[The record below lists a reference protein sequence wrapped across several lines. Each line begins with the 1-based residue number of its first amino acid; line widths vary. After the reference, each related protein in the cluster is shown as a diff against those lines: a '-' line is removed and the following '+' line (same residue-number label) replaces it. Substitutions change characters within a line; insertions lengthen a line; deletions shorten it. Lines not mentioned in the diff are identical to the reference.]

1 MLTINSLEQKAKVEQ
16 AMARFEDD
24 KLELTRNLQMKLDEK
39 KAKIDKFEA
48 RLGELEG
55 SSEAMQQKLEVQFEN
70 QLGEITRKHENTK
83 ASKESEYDN
92 LDSNLNTLEQFKDTQ
107 KMRESELRSE
117 EERYAA
123 LLHELDMIKRN
134 GIMEQDNQSKKI

>member
-1 MLTINSLEQKAKVEQ
+1 MLTVFSLEQKAKVEQ

-83 ASKESEYDN
+83 ANKESEYDN
-92 LDSNLNTLEQFKDTQ
+92 LDANLNTLE
-107 KMRESELRSE
+107 
-117 EERYAA
+117 
-123 LLHELDMIKRN
+123 
-134 GIMEQDNQSKKI
+134 